1 MSMTQNE
8 VNAVGATTIPVGLS
22 AIIKI
27 QAGAYQNG
35 FALKILSGG
44 GTLEISKP
52 PIALS
57 GTSATGWA
65 TGYPLGALETFSING
80 PATFYLAATGATM
93 VASMTIAYTSGASVL
108 AV

>member
-1 MSMTQNE
+1 MVQND
-8 VNAVGATTIPVGLS
+8 VNAVGATIIPVGLS
-22 AIIKI
+22 AIVKI
-27 QAGAYQNG
+27 QATSNQNG
-35 FALKILSGG
+35 FAIKILSGG

-65 TGYPLGALETFSING
+65 TGYPIGALETFAVGG

-93 VASMTIAYTSGASVL
+93 VAAMTIAYTAGASVL